1 RFFERQEIK
10 HALAYLRL
18 IANPDDDNALLR
30 VVNFPTRG
38 IGNRT
43 LEQLQDAA
51 KAAGGSLWAAARARA
66 EAVKPKSEGGAAG
79 ASVAPLRGV
88 AGVVALIGRMRS
100 ACEGRSLAECV
111 EHVIDAS
118 GLAAHYRAEREG
130 TERLENLGE
139 LVNAA
144 ALFASDPTNDDT
156 GLTGF

>member
-1 RFFERQEIK
+1 
-10 HALAYLRL
+10 
-18 IANPDDDNALLR
+18 
-30 VVNFPTRG
+30 
-38 IGNRT
+38 T

-88 AGVVALIGRMRS
+88 EGFVALIERMRS
-100 ACEGRSLAECV
+100 ACEGLSLAECV

-156 GLTGF
+156 GLTGFLAHAALEAGEHQAEAGVDALQLMTVHSAKGLEFHSVFLSGL